1 MVLGVEIEAV
11 SMEAAM
17 SDRLPSPKTEPA
29 AGSDKT
35 VEPHRQHILI
45 VDDHPPSR
53 RLCAGY
59 CDLFDHT
66 SETVGGGGEA
76 LDALRRER
84 LHAVV
89 MNVHMAEAGALE
101 VLNAIRA
108 LPSPVNET
116 PVIGLTAVG
125 RGEEAQRWLGAGFSG
140 VLAKPITAARL
151 YTALCMVTEGQADV
165 ARSWAPAL

>member
-1 MVLGVEIEAV
+1 
-11 SMEAAM
+11 MEAAM
-17 SDRLPSPKTEPA
+17 SDQPPSPATGPSP
-29 AGSDKT
+29 GSDR
-35 VEPHRQHILI
+35 VADPQRQHILI
-45 VDDHPPSR
+45 VDDHALSR

-76 LDALRRER
+76 IEALRREHF
-84 LHAVV
+84 HAVG
-89 MNVHMAEAGALE
+89 MNVHMAGAGARD
-101 VLNAIRA
+101 VLDAIRA

-151 YTALCMVTEGQADV
+151 YTALCMVTEGEADV
-165 ARSWAPAL
+165 ARSWAPTL

>member
-1 MVLGVEIEAV
+1 VEV
-11 SMEAAM
+11 AM
-17 SDRLPSPKTEPA
+17 SERLQSPESIAPVRPA
-29 AGSDKT
+29 RA
-35 VEPHRQHILI
+35 VEPQRQHILI
-45 VDDHPPSR
+45 VDDHAPSR

-76 LDALRRER
+76 IEALRRER
-84 LHAVV
+84 FHAVV
-89 MNVHMAEAGALE
+89 MNVHMAEAGALD

-116 PVIGLTAVG
+116 PVIGLTALG

-151 YTALCMVTEGQADV
+151 YTALCMVTEGEADV